1 MHVITVADSHNELI
15 FLHPRKD
22 PATAQYKKKTRLIVR
37 DVHTRR
43 IGAIADEGRGN

>member
-15 FLHPRKD
+15 FLHPRQD

-37 DVHTRR
+37 DVHGVASAIA
-43 IGAIADEGRGN
+43 IGARD